1 MPSAPQMQRSGF
13 CEERRRRLFEAPG
26 EGDEHE
32 QQHEVEKRGGHHADV
47 NTGWTP
53 ARTGRRSAGCT
64 TGPASR
70 EML

>member
-13 CEERRRRLFEAPG
+13 CEERRRWLFEAPG

-53 ARTGRRSAGCT
+53 ARKGRRSAGCT